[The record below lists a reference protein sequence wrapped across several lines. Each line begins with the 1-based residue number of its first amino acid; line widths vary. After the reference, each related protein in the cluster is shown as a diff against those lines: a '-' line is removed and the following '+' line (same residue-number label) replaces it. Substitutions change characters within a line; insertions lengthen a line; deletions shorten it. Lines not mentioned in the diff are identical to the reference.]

1 MNNLV
6 KLKPF
11 EKSGIGKI
19 RIALLNGNPVFNLYD
34 ACLNLGYVRMRESKG
49 KEYEQIRKDFITKLC
64 ESLDIS
70 GLTTNGT
77 TFNITYK
84 NRSKIDFKNTWV
96 DEQSF
101 YDLCLESHAKNA
113 RPFRRWVTGEVL
125 PSIRKT
131 GFYSVEKAEQLEIQ
145 EPYKLVKKFYNGSP
159 VMTLK
164 DLEFLIGTSVHTI
177 GYIIK
182 SNNNF
187 AIGIDYF
194 LLEGRELKKFKKN
207 NDVSKLI
214 GSLIVIPKQGV
225 DKLLNLLLL
234 KPAGELRETFEGY
247 FGLENQAPQGK
258 NKAPVLEQ
266 LQACKFIADD
276 MKVGEAVKMSIY
288 KMICEKNG
296 IDTAAV
302 DKLKMEHSKK
312 LDKELLEIAIKYG
325 ELLLENFTT
334 EGIIALKEETIAE
347 EPIISGSKVV
357 KKYMDNWFNTMI
369 KISKKYEKAA
379 I

>member
-19 RIALLNGNPVFNLYD
+19 RIALLNDEPIFNLYD

-84 NRSKIDFKNTWV
+84 NRSKIDFKNTWI

-131 GFYSVEKAEQLEIQ
+131 GFYSTEKAEQLKVQ
-145 EPYKLVKKFYNGSP
+145 EPYKLVKKFYNGNP
-159 VMTLK
+159 VMVLK

-177 GYIIK
+177 GYILK

-187 AIGIDYF
+187 AIGTDYF
-194 LLEGRELKKFKKN
+194 LLEGRELKKFKKDN
-207 NDVSKLI
+207 KLSPWI

-234 KPAGELRETFEGY
+234 EPSGKLKETFEGY
-247 FGLENQAPQGK
+247 FELESQVSQS
-258 NKAPVLEQ
+258 KAPVLEQ

-276 MKVGEAVKMSIY
+276 LKVGEAIKMSIY

-296 IDTAAV
+296 IDTDIV
-302 DKLKMEHSKK
+302 GKMEYNRK
-312 LDKELLEIAIKYG
+312 LDKEIIKITLRFAKMLLEDY
-325 ELLLENFTT
+325 TT
-334 EGIIALKEETIAE
+334 QGIIALKEEIIAE
-347 EPIISGSKVV
+347 EPIIAQSKVV
-357 KKYMDNWFNTMI
+357 KKYMVGFFDIMI
-369 KISKKYEKAA
+369 KISKGNEKAVV
-379 I
+379 

>member
-19 RIALLNGNPVFNLYD
+19 RIALLNDEPIFNLYD
-34 ACLNLGYVRMRESKG
+34 SCFYLGYTTKNSKS
-49 KEYEQIRKDFITKLC
+49 KVYLYKIRIENICKNLDITGVDTTSTKSISITK
-64 ESLDIS
+64 D
-70 GLTTNGT
+70 
-77 TFNITYK
+77 
-84 NRSKIDFKNTWV
+84 IDFENTWI

-113 RPFRRWVTGEVL
+113 RLFRRWVTGEVL

-131 GFYSVEKAEQLEIQ
+131 GFYSTEKVEQLKIQ
-145 EPYKLVKKFYNGSP
+145 EPYKLVKKFYNGNP
-159 VMTLK
+159 VMVLK

-177 GYIIK
+177 GYILK

-187 AIGIDYF
+187 TIGTDYF
-194 LLEGRELKKFKKN
+194 LLEGRELKKFKKDN
-207 NDVSKLI
+207 ELSPWI

-234 KPAGELRETFEGY
+234 KPAGELRETFERY
-247 FGLENQAPQGK
+247 FELENQVPQSK
-258 NKAPVLEQ
+258 NKAPILEQ

-276 MKVGEAVKMSIY
+276 MKVGEAIKMSIY

-296 IDTAAV
+296 IDTVAV
-302 DKLKMEHSKK
+302 DKLKSEYSKK
-312 LDKELLEIAIKYG
+312 LDKKLLEVTVKYM
-325 ELLLENFTT
+325 EFLLDTFTT
-334 EGIIALKEETIAE
+334 EGIITLKEETIAE
-347 EPIISGSKVV
+347 EPIISESKVV
-357 KKYMDNWFNTMI
+357 KKVMTNLFNSVI
-369 KISKKYEKAA
+369 EISKKDEKAVV
-379 I
+379 